1 MATPSDTPPNKPAG
15 IPGDTQIMDNTRNP
29 VVSLASIMRRLS
41 EVIHA
46 ENDLIHDRRPGEIKH
61 LQEEK
66 GRLSAAYA
74 KEMEFVRK
82 NGGVSAF
89 ASADQLRELKRQTKA
104 FNDLVENHRKLVER
118 SRAITEGML
127 RAIGQEVARRNE
139 SANGYGNNAL
149 PPRPRT
155 AAPATLTLNQVI

>member
-1 MATPSDTPPNKPAG
+1 MATQTDTPPNKPA
-15 IPGDTQIMDNTRNP
+15 PAPVMDNTRNP

-46 ENDLIHDRRPGEIKH
+46 ENDLIRDRRPGEIKG

-149 PPRPRT
+149 PPRPKSAT
-155 AAPATLTLNQVI
+155 PATLTLNQVI